1 MVKACFTYAPQQL
14 GRFWMVL
21 PRNQSFICW
30 VRIKT
35 VRIHSLYQINATMK
49 SLRTVIVLFL
59 LVLFNGSCDS
69 SGEKVSIRIEGR
81 VMDYTNNAPIAVA
94 EVRLDILK
102 GGDAFN
108 LVRTTLR
115 TKTDEEGR
123 YTLEGS
129 HSGSCFASMFA
140 ERMVGSLGREPGYHK
155 ERYTAISQTHAEC
168 TDKLQTINF
177 RLCPLSCEFTVCR
190 PTCFELSTCTC
201 D

>member
-69 SGEKVSIRIEGR
+69 SGEKVSIRIEGG

-94 EVRLDILK
+94 EVRLVIFK
-102 GGDAFN
+102 IGGDA
-108 LVRTTLR
+108 TSLR

-129 HSGSCFASMFA
+129 HSGSCLLSFLSA
-140 ERMVGSLGREPGYHK
+140 ERMIGSLGREPGYHK
-155 ERYTAISQTHAEC
+155 ELYTGLSQTHVEC

-190 PTCFELSTCTC
+190 PTCGELSTCTC